1 MIDTHTHL
9 YLDKFDS
16 DRERVI
22 TSAIEKGVKYMLLPN
37 IDSSSIHHMLSLC
50 DDFPEN
56 CFPMMGLHPTSVK
69 NNYKKELEIINKWL
83 VKKKFIAV
91 GEIGI
96 DLYWDK
102 TYVAQQEAA
111 FRFQIQLGI
120 DHGLPLVIHSRNSMD
135 KILDILKDYTDKGIR
150 GVFHCFTGTAG
161 QAAKIINMGFYLG
174 IGGVLTFKNSGLSEV
189 LDSIDLQH
197 ILLETDAPFLAPV
210 PFRGKRNE
218 SAYILL
224 VADKLAEVK
233 KCSIEDVAKITTDNA
248 TTLFK
253 WY

>member
-9 YLDKFDS
+9 YLDKFDL
-16 DRERVI
+16 DRKRVV
-22 TSAIEKGVKYMLLPN
+22 TSAIENGVKYMFLPN
-37 IDSSSIHHMLSLC
+37 IDSSSIQPMLSLC
-50 DDFPEN
+50 DNFPGN

-69 NNYKKELEIINKWL
+69 DNYKNELEIVNRWL
-83 VKKKFIAV
+83 VKKKFIAI

-102 TYVAQQEAA
+102 TYVTQQEAA

-120 DHGLPLVIHSRNSMD
+120 DHDLPLVIHSRNSMD
-135 KILDILKDYTDKGIR
+135 QILDILKDYKEKGIR
-150 GVFHCFTGTAG
+150 GIFHCFTGTAD
-161 QAAKIINMGFYLG
+161 QAAKVINMGFYLG

-189 LDSIDLQH
+189 LDSIGLQH

-218 SAYILL
+218 SAYIHL
-224 VADKLAEVK
+224 VAEKLAEVK
-233 KCSIEDVAKITTDNA
+233 RCSTEEVAKITTDNA

-253 WY
+253 W